1 MLSDKIYN
9 MPYAM
14 TYNTAFNTTYST
26 LCDTIYMLHVT
37 YYQTM

>member
-14 TYNTAFNTTYST
+14 TYNMAINTTYST

-37 YYQTM
+37 DYQTM